1 MSSLDAVVVLGC
13 RVERGGALSGAA
25 ERRVERAALAYH
37 EGVAPLLIASGGK
50 CWYGVSEARAFRTR
64 LAELGV
70 PEQQVLLELESHNTR
85 QNARCSTLLAQKSGL
100 SRLGIVTCDWHM
112 PRALADFRHFGV
124 EATALPA
131 QAPAARRQRA
141 AEHVRRVLDRI
152 VLRLADGAKHVPL
165 FLLLLAIVT
174 LGVGCQRAAGL
185 NPGENGSGAPK
196 ASASAP
202 DKALAAVLAAEQT
215 RRADQIPG
223 EALTAPDRELR
234 TAAARALSRCPD
246 AGVERLL
253 PLLADEAATVVA
265 AVAFGLGRACAG
277 REGEVTRALT
287 LRAANWLAEPKPA
300 FETNPALPALAQ
312 ALGRCAGDD
321 SERSLRSWLA
331 LPGPIAEASAF
342 ALGQLGAR
350 RGRLDDASF
359 IALLDALQ
367 RKESPVDSA
376 LAAFARLSP
385 PPGAVLERVIEL
397 ATAELG
403 RSGERRVFAIRALGR
418 AGAVAPLANALG
430 ESDLL
435 PGERAEISR
444 ELARHGRAGQ
454 NALAALLPRLVPSS
468 EDERQ
473 KLLERP
479 ELIALL
485 ALLDALDTRPEAA
498 KEPLLAL
505 ARLPLPVASDIAK
518 RRHAALLRCA
528 AARLLAAGSITN
540 PELLA
545 CDPDPNGRI
554 GKLSLLFVLDQGK
567 LEGPRGQR
575 YAALCRDDDPV
586 VRQTALRQIPAHR
599 ELRDPAALLGDAL
612 AQSAVGTVATA
623 AEILS
628 AHPDRVDT
636 SKKGADTPLIEALSS
651 AYRKAASTDNIGV
664 RTALID
670 AVAALGVL
678 GLMNELGKACDSDNP
693 SLREHAERALRALGQ
708 PGRRCTAPSAP
719 ASAPSELGHLARGKT
734 KLVFSTDA
742 GELRL
747 ELDASEAPVA
757 VTRVLDL
764 VSQGFYDGT
773 SVHRVVP
780 GFIAQLGD
788 RGGDGYGG
796 APAPPLRSELSPI
809 PFEPGDVGMAQ
820 GGLGTASSQFF
831 VTLGRFPHLDGESA
845 YIGHA
850 GPGWERLLPFDRIL
864 KVRIEK

>member
-1 MSSLDAVVVLGC
+1 
-13 RVERGGALSGAA
+13 
-25 ERRVERAALAYH
+25 
-37 EGVAPLLIASGGK
+37 
-50 CWYGVSEARAFRTR
+50 
-64 LAELGV
+64 
-70 PEQQVLLELESHNTR
+70 
-85 QNARCSTLLAQKSGL
+85 
-100 SRLGIVTCDWHM
+100 
-112 PRALADFRHFGV
+112 
-124 EATALPA
+124 
-131 QAPAARRQRA
+131 
-141 AEHVRRVLDRI
+141 
-152 VLRLADGAKHVPL
+152 VPL
-165 FLLLLAIVT
+165 FLLFSFVLVALAT
-174 LGVGCQRAAGL
+174 ACQRE
-185 NPGENGSGAPK
+185 PGTPRNGNQNGSPSASPS
-196 ASASAP
+196 ASASG
-202 DKALAAVLAAEQT
+202 KTLEAVLAAEQT
-215 RRADQIPG
+215 RRADQIPS
-223 EALTAPDRELR
+223 EALIAPDRALR
-234 TAAARALSRCPD
+234 AVAARALARCPD

-253 PLLADEAATVVA
+253 PLLADEAAPVVA
-265 AVAFGLGRACAG
+265 AAAFGLGRACSG
-277 REGEVTRALT
+277 REGEVTRAVT

-312 ALGRCAGDD
+312 ALGRCASDEA
-321 SERSLRSWLA
+321 ERSLRSWLGQ
-331 LPGPIAEASAF
+331 PGPIAEASSL

-376 LAAFARLSP
+376 LAPFARLSP
-385 PPGAVLERVIEL
+385 PPGAVLDRVIEL
-397 ATAELG
+397 GTAELARG
-403 RSGERRVFAIRALGR
+403 GERRVFAIRALGR
-418 AGAVAPLANALG
+418 AGAVAPLANALS
-430 ESDLL
+430 ETDFL
-435 PGERAEISR
+435 PGERAEIAR
-444 ELARHGRAGQ
+444 ELARQGRAGQ
-454 NALAALLPRLVPSS
+454 SALAAALPRLVPTA
-468 EDERQ
+468 EDARR
-473 KLLERP
+473 KLLDSP
-479 ELIALL
+479 ELPALL

-505 ARLPLPVASDIAK
+505 ARLPLPDASETAK

-528 AARLLAAGSITN
+528 AARLIAAGSIAN

-545 CDPDPNGRI
+545 CDPEPNGRI
-554 GKLSLLFVLDQGK
+554 GKLALLFVLDQGK
-567 LEGPRGQR
+567 LEGARGQR
-575 YAALCRDDDPV
+575 YAALCRDDDPI

-599 ELRDPAALLGDAL
+599 ELREPAVLLGEAL

-636 SKKGADTPLIEALSS
+636 GKKGADPLLAEALSN
-651 AYRKAASTDNIGV
+651 AYRKAAAAENIGV

-678 GLMNELGKACDSDNP
+678 GLMNELGKACESDNP

-708 PGRRCTAPSAP
+708 PSRRCAAPSTPAP
-719 ASAPSELGHLARGKT
+719 APSELGHLARGKT

-747 ELDASEAPVA
+747 ELDPSEAPVA

-764 VSQGFYDGT
+764 VAQGFYDGT

-796 APAPPLRSELSPI
+796 APAPALRSELSPV

-820 GGLGTASSQFF
+820 GGPSTASSQFF

-850 GPGWERLLPFDRIL
+850 GPGWERLLVFDRIL